1 MKIQKLFQKTRF
13 GIFALFGVIVLSTS
27 ILCIYTVDTQLSAE
41 YVTNSANIAQSIAD
55 SSVDILLNRDL
66 ATLQSMIDQF
76 VEIQGIS
83 YIYITSEE
91 GEFLAHTF
99 VPGIPEEI
107 IASDPFSTEP
117 VERNLPGMGDFMEV
131 GSPILVG
138 VAGTVHV
145 GMDLDLVALKIQRA
159 IGQQV
164 NLICIFLVVGVL
176 ASIWLVNLAAKP
188 LGELLAYA
196 VALAGAGA
204 GRTDLNEAESAAT
217 YLRTPQFLIMWIVF
231 FFNIAAGISV
241 IGFQL
246 EILQEVWGFSD
257 PSVEPA
263 TLAAYGATLIAVSSI
278 CNGLA
283 RISHELSATAPD
295 PSASARPLTRLIR
308 RDERAATRPARGT
321 RRSSDGVS
329 DSSRRKP
336 VRKAG

>member
-107 IASDPFSTEP
+107 LASDPFGTEP
-117 VERNLPGMGDFMEV
+117 VERNIPGMGDFMEV

-164 NLICIFLVVGVL
+164 ILICIFLVVGVL

-196 VALAGAGA
+196 VALAGDGGKDTAG
-204 GRTDLNEAESAAT
+204 NEALLT
-217 YLRTPQFLIMWIVF
+217 RDD
-231 FFNIAAGISV
+231 
-241 IGFQL
+241 
-246 EILQEVWGFSD
+246 EVGD
-257 PSVEPA
+257 
-263 TLAAYGATLIAVSSI
+263 
-278 CNGLA
+278 LA
-283 RISHELSATAPD
+283 RLF
-295 PSASARPLTRLIR
+295 RY
-308 RDERAATRPARGT
+308 
-321 RRSSDGVS
+321 VS
-329 DSSRRKP
+329 EQSSRP
-336 VRKAG
+336 EASGAPPEIVR